1 MRCVVEGAQ
10 AKAWFDNVRFEKIE
24 EKADGEE
31 LLDNGSFED
40 GLVGGSFIA
49 PAEGV
54 AGAVTLDTTKANSG
68 SNSAKISA
76 GTSFV
81 QTGTVNVKKDTDY
94 IISGYIF
101 AEKQGANAYIDLWDI
116 PGEVELSV
124 TKYGEWQKVSGIWNS
139 RSNETIRLRGVVI
152 GEDSGN

>member
-1 MRCVVEGAQ
+1 MEYVYGLNSGENTSVRVRCVVEGAQ

-94 IISGYIF
+94 IISAISSLKNRARMPISTYGIF
-101 AEKQGANAYIDLWDI
+101 LAK
-116 PGEVELSV
+116 
-124 TKYGEWQKVSGIWNS
+124 
-139 RSNETIRLRGVVI
+139 
-152 GEDSGN
+152 